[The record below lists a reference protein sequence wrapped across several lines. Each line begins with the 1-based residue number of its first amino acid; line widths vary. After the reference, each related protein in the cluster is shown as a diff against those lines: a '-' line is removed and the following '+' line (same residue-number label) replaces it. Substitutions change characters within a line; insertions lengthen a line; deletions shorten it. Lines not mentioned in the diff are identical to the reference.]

1 VKMRLAVAAAVLGAT
16 AAVAVPATA
25 TAAPSVA
32 AAPAA
37 VSAPA
42 SYWYDTGETYNK
54 KAACNRAGQWWKDN
68 HTNVIRW
75 RCDWTTA
82 RSFHLYLL
90 LR

>member
-1 VKMRLAVAAAVLGAT
+1 MRMRLAVAAAVLGAT

-25 TAAPSVA
+25 TAAPSTI
-32 AAPAA
+32 
-37 VSAPA
+37 S
-42 SYWYDTGETYNK
+42 SSWYDTKETFNK
-54 KAACNRAGQWWKDN
+54 SAACERSGQWWKDN

-75 RCDWTTA
+75 RCDWTSS